1 MNEDQQQHRKA
12 LIKALSVGDLI
23 KATKALKAL
32 NESMVAANYLIDHLG
47 RKRKYVKVVNVDYF
61 QWKLQKRAVR

>member
-1 MNEDQQQHRKA
+1 MSEDQQQHRKA
-12 LIKALSVGDLI
+12 LMKALSVGDLI

-32 NESMVAANYLIDHLG
+32 NESMMATNYLLS

-61 QWKLQKRAVR
+61 QWKL